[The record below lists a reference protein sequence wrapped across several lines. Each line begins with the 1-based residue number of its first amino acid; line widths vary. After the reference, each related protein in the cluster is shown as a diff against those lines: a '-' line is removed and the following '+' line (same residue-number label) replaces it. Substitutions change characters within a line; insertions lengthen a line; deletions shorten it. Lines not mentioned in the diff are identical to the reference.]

1 MTRLALAVG
10 ALLLALT
17 GCATTTSE
25 HAPQGDPQR
34 VVSPADHPE
43 ATADQT
49 QALEAAQAYLTM
61 SYMSAEGLRKQL
73 AFDKHPAAAIRYAM
87 KNVEADWDTEAEE
100 AAGVYMDA
108 GMGMSKEGLRE
119 QLRFDGFT
127 KAQADRAIE
136 RTWGKH

>member
-1 MTRLALAVG
+1 MTRLALAIG
-10 ALLLALT
+10 ALLLALS
-17 GCATTTSE
+17 GCATTTNE

-34 VVSPADHPE
+34 VTSPDRDPD

-49 QALEAAQAYLTM
+49 QALEAARSYITM

-73 AFDKHPAAAIRYAM
+73 AFDKHPGDAITYAM
-87 KNVEADWDTEAEE
+87 DHIDADWEAEAEE
-100 AAGVYMDA
+100 AAGAYMNA

-119 QLRFDGFT
+119 QLMFDGFT
-127 KAQADRAIE
+127 KNQTARAIE

>member
-1 MTRLALAVG
+1 MTRLPLAAA

-17 GCATTTSE
+17 GCATNSN
-25 HAPQGDPQR
+25 APQEDPQR
-34 VVSPADHPE
+34 IVSPADDPG
-43 ATADQT
+43 ATADQA
-49 QALEAAQAYLTM
+49 QALEAAQAYVTM

-73 AFDKHPAAAIRYAM
+73 AFDKHPGAAITYAL
-87 KNVEADWDTEAEE
+87 KHVDADWDTEAEE

-127 KAQADRAIE
+127 KAQADRAVK
-136 RTWGKH
+136 RAWGKH